1 LASLIFGQ
9 TNYLKK
15 YQKKPMTFNAI
26 HKKYLLL
33 FCLFLLSQPVFAY
46 SQKSFINQLLSSH
59 QFFEKELI
67 NLQIKQIEMQGDKD
81 NYGAWEADISAELAR
96 IEKHKLRDEYTSST
110 DYAQRTD
117 KNVKKIGLDIS
128 KKFFSNGSL
137 LKFSAD
143 KSLPTEHEELYD
155 KNGYQKDDFSA
166 EYLEDL
172 SVSWALP
179 LLKNKDGVIEQKTYD
194 LAVLDFADEKLVLA
208 EAQEDF
214 LNSKMTEFID
224 WVSFK
229 WQIKKLSQTLN
240 RLTKI
245 HAKAEQDYPRD
256 VMILTKSINKHQRS
270 LLSFKSKLASQ
281 TGLLIASIASI
292 DFKNNPPTLPVNF
305 RLDLIKNLKKYCQD
319 NVRDLQR
326 VDIEKQVNQRRI
338 KSYENAKLADFDL
351 TLSAARDE
359 DIGTSSSYLKS
370 VEYEYEAK
378 LVLSYP
384 LSGDV
389 NNQVYLDKYRLQRRQ
404 IELEYNNKLID
415 ILALA
420 HKLDTDIRHGL
431 KQSTLIKKQIQAFKE
446 SSEVNLYLND
456 QGEAR
461 FVIVDLEDYLE
472 LETENID
479 TLISLYKDKLAYDNL
494 LDRLLPRRFFE

>member
-1 LASLIFGQ
+1 
-9 TNYLKK
+9 
-15 YQKKPMTFNAI
+15 
-26 HKKYLLL
+26 
-33 FCLFLLSQPVFAY
+33 
-46 SQKSFINQLLSSH
+46 
-59 QFFEKELI
+59 
-67 NLQIKQIEMQGDKD
+67 
-81 NYGAWEADISAELAR
+81 
-96 IEKHKLRDEYTSST
+96 
-110 DYAQRTD
+110 
-117 KNVKKIGLDIS
+117 
-128 KKFFSNGSL
+128 
-137 LKFSAD
+137 
-143 KSLPTEHEELYD
+143 
-155 KNGYQKDDFSA
+155 
-166 EYLEDL
+166 
-172 SVSWALP
+172 
-179 LLKNKDGVIEQKTYD
+179 
-194 LAVLDFADEKLVLA
+194 
-208 EAQEDF
+208 
-214 LNSKMTEFID
+214 
-224 WVSFK
+224 
-229 WQIKKLSQTLN
+229 
-240 RLTKI
+240 
-245 HAKAEQDYPRD
+245 
-256 VMILTKSINKHQRS
+256 
-270 LLSFKSKLASQ
+270 
-281 TGLLIASIASI
+281 
-292 DFKNNPPTLPVNF
+292 LPVNF

-420 HKLDTDIRHGL
+420 HKLDADIRHGL

-494 LDRLLPRRFFE
+494 LDRLLPRRFVE